1 MFSFQ
6 KKNIHSK
13 PGMVWYMNV
22 VLGRQGQVNHEFK
35 ATMSYTASS
44 RPPWTVFEDSLSKTA
59 TIKGH
64 IHLRS

>member
-1 MFSFQ
+1 
-6 KKNIHSK
+6 
-13 PGMVWYMNV
+13 MVWYMNV
-22 VLGRQGQVNHEFK
+22 VLGRQGQVHHEFK

-64 IHLRS
+64 ILLRP